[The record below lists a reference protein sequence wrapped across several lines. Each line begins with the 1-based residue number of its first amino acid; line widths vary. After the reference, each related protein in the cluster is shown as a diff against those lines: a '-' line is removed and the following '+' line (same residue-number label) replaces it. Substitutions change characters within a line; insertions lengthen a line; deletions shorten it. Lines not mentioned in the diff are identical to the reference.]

1 MSKELMGNPMP
12 RANRILPRTD
22 ESGPVLPAWL
32 LLAMALAA
40 ALPLL
45 AIVTP
50 VNHDETQYIAAA
62 QLVSEGLMPFR
73 DFLYLQTPYQVFVF
87 APVFGAFGE
96 GGFIAARV
104 LTGLIGAGTAALVF
118 AALRAAGVERA
129 RAAVC
134 AILMVLCH
142 AFVFGVTVVR
152 NDAVPA
158 LLLAGALAL
167 AAWDL
172 GRAAPPA
179 PTPTPTITPTPPL
192 RVLPWLAGGVLLGL
206 ATGTKISYLAAALA
220 FAGFPVWAALLKA
233 MPLRDALGRAA
244 AAAVGLVAALAPLL
258 WLREAAPV
266 AFDYGNFGYHAEA
279 PLAWYAANGL
289 GERLT
294 LVAKL
299 RDVLLTLVRGPAL
312 FALLAYGW
320 WRWQGVRAG
329 ERQRALVLLVDVL
342 ILAGLAATIA
352 PTPTWRQ
359 YAVPL
364 LPPLFV
370 GLGLAWQDRAAAG
383 ARIGK
388 GLAGAMGLAALV
400 GIGQPLFQLW
410 QGTIGPAPTPLSIAR
425 EGAMLAREAAR
436 RGLDGPAE
444 SLSPEVLLAAGLP
457 FGPVF
462 ATGPFAYRTADAMA
476 PERRA
481 ALHITAPESVA
492 AYLAATRPEVIVT
505 GYENFD
511 HVDKQGLEQ
520 PIEGF
525 AVRNAYVRIDSPHGD
540 AVFWLRPTPSSG
552 PGPAR

>member
-1 MSKELMGNPMP
+1 MSKKLMGDSM
-12 RANRILPRTD
+12 RTTN
-22 ESGPVLPAWL
+22 SLSPPTGHGGPVLLPL
-32 LLAMALAA
+32 LLAAA
-40 ALPLL
+40 AALVLPLL

-62 QLVSEGLMPFR
+62 HLASEGLMPFR
-73 DFLYLQTPYQVFVF
+73 DFLYLQTPYQVFAF

-96 GGFIAARV
+96 SGFIAARV
-104 LTGLIGAGTAALVF
+104 LTGLIGAGTAALTY
-118 AALRAAGVERA
+118 AALRAAGVTAA

-134 AILMVLCH
+134 TGLMALCH
-142 AFVFGVTVVR
+142 AFVFGMTVVR
-152 NDAVPA
+152 NDALPA

-172 GRAAPPA
+172 SRNAPA
-179 PTPTPTITPTPPL
+179 
-192 RVLPWLAGGVLLGL
+192 LPRGLVWLAAGALLGL

-220 FAGFPVWAALLKA
+220 LTGFPVWAALLRA
-233 MPLRDALGRAA
+233 MPLREALARSAA
-244 AAAVGLVAALAPLL
+244 AAAGLAGALAPLL
-258 WLREAAPV
+258 WLREAAPL

-289 GERLT
+289 GDRLT

-329 ERQRALVLLVDVL
+329 ERQRALVLLIDVL

-383 ARIGK
+383 LRVGK
-388 GLAGAMGLAALV
+388 GLAWAMGLAALV

-410 QGTIGPAPTPLSIAR
+410 QGTIGSAPTPLSIAR

-436 RGLDGPAE
+436 RGLAGPAE
-444 SLSPEVLLAAGLP
+444 SLSPEVVLAAGLP
-457 FGPVF
+457 LDPVF
-462 ATGPFAYRTADAMA
+462 ATGPFAYRTAD
-476 PERRA
+476 PIPDEQRRV
-481 ALHITAPESVA
+481 LRITAPESIA
-492 AYLAATRPEVIVT
+492 AYLAARRPAVIVT

-520 PIEGF
+520 PIESF
-525 AVRNAYVRIDSPHGD
+525 AVRHAYTRIDSPHGD
-540 AVFWLRPTPSSG
+540 AVFWLRPV
-552 PGPAR
+552 PAR